1 MKKVILTAIIF
12 ALAGFAAGYLVS
24 HGSPFSMEKKK
35 GAEERKIL
43 FYRDPMNPQSTSPT
57 PKKAPDGMDFV
68 PVYAEEEKQD
78 GQGEIAYYV
87 DPMHPWY
94 TSDKPGKAPDCGMD
108 LVPVYKGDDKAEGVH
123 IDPSIIQSIG
133 VTTEKAKLRRLAKT
147 VRTSGIVETDES
159 KLYTVT
165 TKYMGWI
172 DKLSVDKTG
181 QDVGKN
187 QVLLSLY
194 SPDLVS
200 SQEEY
205 LLALRYRKSL
215 SDSTLPEIRG
225 EGDAMIKSV
234 LQRLSY
240 WDLPQSEIK
249 AIEKRGTPLKNLAV
263 RSPFKGIVMEKMVTA
278 GDKIEAGMPLYK
290 IADLSTVWVTADVY
304 PSYLPWIR
312 KGQEAE
318 VSLSYIPGKT
328 RKGRVSFIY
337 PYLNDEARTV
347 KVRIE
352 IKNTPQTDYKPGMFT
367 TVTMTSPSAS
377 GVVTVP
383 EQAIIRSGT
392 RSIAVVSL
400 GGGYFTTKEIR
411 TGVSSDGYIQ
421 VLDGIHEGEI
431 IVTSSQFLI
440 DSESNLRAAVS
451 ALTKKETKAAPAKND
466 EGAKP
471 DQNTSSPEPANVK
484 PTAAPGGHEG
494 HDPGMAGME
503 KESASMNKPLS
514 APVKSSTIK
523 NVKGTAKKKSEAS
536 RTMDKNEG
544 QHVHDTSSA
553 ESMNTMTDQGKQPE
567 KPLKQSGKV
576 IYTCVMHPEIVRDKP
591 GDCPIC
597 GMTLVPKE

>member
-1 MKKVILTAIIF
+1 MKKIILTAIIF
-12 ALAGFAAGYLVS
+12 ALAGFAAGYIVS
-24 HGSPFSMEKKK
+24 HGSPISMEKKK

-78 GQGEIAYYV
+78 SQGEIAYYV

-108 LVPVYKGDDKAEGVH
+108 LVPVYKGDDKAEGIH

-133 VTTEKAKLRRLAKT
+133 VTMEKAAFRRLSKT

-172 DKLSVDKTG
+172 DKLSVNKTG
-181 QDVGKN
+181 QNVGRN

-200 SQEEY
+200 AQEEY
-205 LLALRYRKSL
+205 LLALRYRNNISK
-215 SDSTLPEIRG
+215 STLPEIRG
-225 EGDAMIKSV
+225 EGDRMIASV

-240 WDLPQSEIK
+240 WDLPKSEIK
-249 AIEKRGTPLKNLAV
+249 AIEKRGVPMKNLDI
-263 RSPFKGIVMEKMVTA
+263 RSPYKGIVMEKMVTA
-278 GDKIEAGMPLYK
+278 GDKVEAGMPLFK

-304 PSYLPWIR
+304 PADLPWVR
-312 KGQEAE
+312 KGQDAN

-328 RKGRVSFIY
+328 KKGRVSFIY
-337 PYLNDEARTV
+337 PYLNDESRTA

-367 TVTMTSPSAS
+367 TVIMASSSAPA
-377 GVVTVP
+377 VIAVP
-383 EQAIIRSGT
+383 EQAVIRSGT
-392 RSIAVVSL
+392 RSIAVVAL
-400 GGGYFTTKEIR
+400 GGGYFSTKEIR
-411 TGVSSDGYIQ
+411 TGFSADGYIQ
-421 VLDGIHEGEI
+421 VLNGLHEGES

-451 ALTKKETKAAPAKND
+451 ALTKKGTKADSPTLDSGSTKND
-466 EGAKP
+466 DAVAV
-471 DQNTSSPEPANVK
+471 PEPATVK
-484 PTAAPGGHEG
+484 PDAAPEGHEG
-494 HDPGMAGME
+494 HNAGTAVIE
-503 KESASMNKPLS
+503 NDASSMNKKPAS
-514 APVKSSTIK
+514 PVKDDKVATI
-523 NVKGTAKKKSEAS
+523 KKSEKPRA
-536 RTMDKNEG
+536 MDKGEG
-544 QHVHDTSSA
+544 QHVHDASSA
-553 ESMNTMTDQGKQPE
+553 GVTDKITDQAKQPD
-567 KPLKQSGKV
+567 KPLKQSGKML
-576 IYTCVMHPEIVRDKP
+576 YTCEMHPEIVKDKP